1 MADRTGSTVSNAMMV
16 VAGLLLGF
24 IIGYMNQPVP
34 PKVSFNYYPPSEAAI
49 KIDTS
54 GVKLGKA
61 WVIRCLHVDVNKQVI
76 EPYYKPDGCDCG
88 LPPWELCKPDCVHA
102 LDPATPIE
110 MMEIQSTEHLR
121 SLL

>member
-1 MADRTGSTVSNAMMV
+1 MVCRKCKLPIVWRKENGRWYGENPDGSDHWDLCSKVRSAGKV
-16 VAGLLLGF
+16 FKEKVAGPF
-24 IIGYMNQPVP
+24 
-34 PKVSFNYYPPSEAAI
+34 
-49 KIDTS
+49 T
-54 GVKLGKA
+54 GK
-61 WVIRCLHVDVNKQVI
+61 
-76 EPYYKPDGCDCG
+76 YYKPDGCDCG